1 LFRQFVQRRSRLRK
15 KHAQYLAR
23 DMAQEMHVVE
33 MIEVAIDVD
42 GISIIMAR

>member
-1 LFRQFVQRRSRLRK
+1 
-15 KHAQYLAR
+15 
-23 DMAQEMHVVE
+23 MAQEMHVVE